1 MNVIQTDQ
9 IDIAFI
15 TASDMPIPDQETHL
29 IVDAV
34 EGMGLRAGV
43 IPWDSSTD
51 WAQIPLVVIR
61 TPWDY
66 FKRLPEFLAW
76 ARRVDEITHLV
87 NPYAVIEWS
96 SHKRYLLEL
105 SQRGV
110 PVVPTVLFEHG
121 TVKKIE
127 NVLKNTGWVE
137 LVIKPAI
144 SISAIGA
151 LRVRTED
158 VASVNH
164 LKSLLIEGD
173 VLVQP
178 FVPDVSV
185 AGEVSM
191 MYFGGEFSHA
201 IRKRP
206 KSGEYRVQ
214 HEYGGTVHPHVP
226 SIEEYDVANAALSAI
241 PGDTTYARVDLVSF
255 NNKPV
260 VMELELIEP
269 ELFFSSSAI
278 GTQTFAKKLL
288 SVIGT

>member
-96 SHKRYLLEL
+96 SHKSYLLEL
-105 SQRGV
+105 SQRVRDFSRSPLELPLGGNV
-110 PVVPTVLFEHG
+110 RGFPDQHVALADLLEPLDRRPVEPEARLERSLINDFGGDGEMLQGAEEV
-121 TVKKIE
+121 
-127 NVLKNTGWVE
+127 NE
-137 LVIKPAI
+137 LQIQEA
-144 SISAIGA
+144 
-151 LRVRTED
+151 D
-158 VASVNH
+158 
-164 LKSLLIEGD
+164 LLI
-173 VLVQP
+173 L
-178 FVPDVSV
+178 
-185 AGEVSM
+185 
-191 MYFGGEFSHA
+191 HA
-201 IRKRP
+201 L
-206 KSGEYRVQ
+206 
-214 HEYGGTVHPHVP
+214 
-226 SIEEYDVANAALSAI
+226 DDI
-241 PGDTTYARVDLVSF
+241 PGADAMLSGH
-255 NNKPV
+255 
-260 VMELELIEP
+260 LI
-269 ELFFSSSAI
+269 
-278 GTQTFAKKLL
+278 
-288 SVIGT
+288 